1 MRGSVLSRLLEG
13 RSSTSRKLCWL
24 LCLIC
29 FFCFPPTLRSHQNS
43 VVSVPL
49 LNSQLSPLLYDNS
62 FKSEET
68 LLSRY
73 PFLRGGSPLSSS
85 SHLSSV
91 LEGADDASPTS
102 APSSAPSI
110 SFDPPTSRPTS
121 SPSVGIPLSS
131 QFTIIEITKG
141 GVYSD
146 RGIRKEFIINTGDYV
161 TISGHGGINHYQIIP
176 FANGRLTIVDFQTS
190 TDVID
195 LLQFPYIKSLSQVS
209 YTTYPFVILLPDNQ
223 KIYLTGFNMMKLSY
237 SNFVLMTPS
246 LSKSTETS
254 TPDKFWSNDL
264 ITAVSVLGALCFI
277 VFFLYF
283 GFDKLKRI
291 FQIEEYKVISKGEGE
306 EDDAWDEGNNN
317 DNHLPPHSTI
327 TNHSSPR
334 KPLLSSASLPPSALL
349 KRAEKKKE
357 DIKARKA
364 ASVSSE
370 EEKKSEQTDEDHN
383 GNIVTRSPARTSAA
397 GSSSSK
403 KNKDR
408 KTINS
413 SSRKLV
419 DNDNMFQSVK
429 QEQIEK
435 EKARKKSILEAR
447 KKSIRKSIL
456 MKKKMSIQYSETNS
470 SHSSSSLQEEKW
482 KMQLSKLTKLG
493 SALDLSDDD
502 DDDDD
507 DMDLDLD
514 DLGSDFNLSDFDLEG
529 AEDDYEAA
537 SVDKEEDFQMLK
549 V

>member
-1 MRGSVLSRLLEG
+1 MRGSILSRLLEG
-13 RSSTSRKLCWL
+13 RFSTSRKLCWL

-29 FFCFPPTLRSHQNS
+29 FCCFPPTSRSHQNS
-43 VVSVPL
+43 VASVPL
-49 LNSQLSPLLYDNS
+49 LNSQLWPSLHDNS
-62 FKSEET
+62 LKSEQT

-85 SHLSSV
+85 SRLSSV
-91 LEGADDASPTS
+91 LEGADDAPTS
-102 APSSAPSI
+102 APSSAPLI

-121 SPSVGIPLSS
+121 SPSVGLPLSS

-246 LSKSTETS
+246 LTKSTETS
-254 TPDKFWSNDL
+254 TQNRFWSNDL

-306 EDDAWDEGNNN
+306 GEENDAWDEGNNN
-317 DNHLPPHSTI
+317 DDHLPPHSTV
-327 TNHSSPR
+327 TNQSSPR
-334 KPLLSSASLPPSALL
+334 KPLLSSTPLPPSALL
-349 KRAEKKKE
+349 KQAEKKKE

-383 GNIVTRSPARTSAA
+383 GNIVTRSPARTSVA

-403 KNKDR
+403 RNKDR
-408 KTINS
+408 KT
-413 SSRKLV
+413 
-419 DNDNMFQSVK
+419 
-429 QEQIEK
+429 
-435 EKARKKSILEAR
+435 
-447 KKSIRKSIL
+447 
-456 MKKKMSIQYSETNS
+456 
-470 SHSSSSLQEEKW
+470 SSSSPQEEKW

-502 DDDDD
+502 DDD
-507 DMDLDLD
+507 MDIDLD
-514 DLGSDFNLSDFDLEG
+514 DLGSDFDVSDFDLEG
-529 AEDDYEAA
+529 GDDDYAA
-537 SVDKEEDFQMLK
+537 AFDDKEEDFQMLK